1 MRLYSTFTDYS
12 SMKMIEPNYKE
23 SIELNLHDIEKE
35 NIATSKLLFLLI
47 HKNYIQFGFSQI
59 FICI

>member
-1 MRLYSTFTDYS
+1 VRLYSTFTDYS

-23 SIELNLHDIEKE
+23 SIKLNLHDIEME
-35 NIATSKLLFLLI
+35 NIATGKLLFLLI
-47 HKNYIQFGFSQI
+47 HKNYIQFEFSQT